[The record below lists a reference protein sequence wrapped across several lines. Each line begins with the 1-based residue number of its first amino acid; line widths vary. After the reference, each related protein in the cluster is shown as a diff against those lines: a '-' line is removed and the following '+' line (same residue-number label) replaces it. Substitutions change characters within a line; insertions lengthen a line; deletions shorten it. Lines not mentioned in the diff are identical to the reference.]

1 MKNKKVVNDKNLD
14 GEIVNDK
21 TQTRFSI
28 IWLVLTC

>member
-1 MKNKKVVNDKNLD
+1 MIMKNKKVVNDKNLD

-28 IWLVLTC
+28 I